1 MSVVALVGLSG
12 AGKSTVAPLLAA
24 RLGGGW
30 IDLDDAIAREAGT
43 PVPALLRREGE
54 AAFRA
59 REAAALRAVLEARP
73 RPRVLACGGGIL
85 SREENRA
92 LLAARATVVWLRV
105 PPAVAAERLGRA
117 GASERPLLDGADPPE
132 TRLAALEAER
142 GPSFDAAADLRIDTA
157 GRTPSEVAEEIHRA
171 LRARGPGWEPSAS

>member
-1 MSVVALVGLSG
+1 MSVVALIGLSG

-30 IDLDDAIAREAGT
+30 IDLDEAVAREAGA
-43 PVPALLRREGE
+43 PVAVLIRREGE

-59 REAAALRAVLEARP
+59 REAAALRAALGARP
-73 RPRVLACGGGIL
+73 AARVLACGGGIL

-105 PPAVAAERLGRA
+105 PAAVAAARLGAA
-117 GASERPLLDGADPPE
+117 GAAERPLLDGADPAE
-132 TRLAALEAER
+132 ARLAALESER
-142 GPSFDAAADLRIDTA
+142 GPAYGAAADLTIDTA